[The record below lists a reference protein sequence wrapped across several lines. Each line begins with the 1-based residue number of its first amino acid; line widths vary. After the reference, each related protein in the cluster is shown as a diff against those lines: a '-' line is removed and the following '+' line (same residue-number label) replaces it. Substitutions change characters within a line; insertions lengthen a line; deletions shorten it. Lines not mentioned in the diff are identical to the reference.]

1 MRRHRLAAAA
11 LAASM
16 IPAAASAQDGSPGR
30 PEPLSAGFRV
40 EGLIGYEDAAFDSVT
55 KGEGLLYGVG
65 LGYDFAHKR
74 LRFGLEAE
82 ATDSTAKKCVSL
94 IGGTGNVCLRTSRDL
109 YVGGRI
115 GFEASRG
122 VLLYGKAGYSNYGES
137 NRYPPSVGSIV
148 THPHFDGIRVGAGAE
163 VAIGRSKFVKAEYRY
178 SAYERS
184 QDFAKHQAVIGFGF
198 RF

>member
-1 MRRHRLAAAA
+1 MLRHRLAAAA
-11 LAASM
+11 FVASM
-16 IPAAASAQDGSPGR
+16 IPAAASAQDGAPDR

-40 EGLIGYEDAAFDSVT
+40 EGLIGYEHAAFDSVT

-82 ATDSTAKKCVSL
+82 ATDSTAKKCVPL

-115 GFEASRG
+115 GVEASRG

-137 NRYPPSVGSIV
+137 NRYPPSIGSIV

-184 QDFAKHQAVIGFGF
+184 QDFDKHQAVIGFGF